1 MSAGEVLRSNDLRFL
16 SVASTLS
23 PHDWAA
29 PSLCEEWSNHEV
41 LAHLVVGY
49 RTRLA
54 TMAVEMVRQ
63 RGSFDRA
70 NTELARRLAAVRGPA
85 DLLDDFA
92 HLVDRPRGMGRYFPR
107 SLLLGDHV
115 THELDIVLAL
125 DREPAIPA
133 DVLICV
139 LNTQVTLPNPF
150 VPAYFNGRRIRLA
163 AVDADWAHGDDG
175 PVVSGRAADLVSVL
189 GDRPKALPRL
199 NGDGVTELSSRVF
212 SRRSRTAA

>member
-1 MSAGEVLRSNDLRFL
+1 MSAHELLRANDLRFL

-23 PHDWAA
+23 PDDWAA
-29 PSLCEEWSNHEV
+29 PSLCDAWSNHEV

-54 TMAVEMVRQ
+54 VVAVEVARHC
-63 RGSFDRA
+63 GSFDRA
-70 NTELARRLAAVRGPA
+70 NTELARALAAVRGPA

-92 HLVDRPRGMGRYFPR
+92 RLIERPRGMGRYFPR

-125 DREPAIPA
+125 DREPAIPV
-133 DVLICV
+133 DVLISV

-150 VPAYFNGRRIRLA
+150 VPAYFNGRGIRLVA
-163 AVDADWAHGDDG
+163 TDADWARGGGG
-175 PVVSGRAADLVSVL
+175 PAVSGRAADLVSVL

-199 NGDGVTELSSRVF
+199 SGDGVTVLSSRVL
-212 SRRSRTAA
+212 SRRTRMAA